1 MLFSFNLE
9 IVKFFVNMD
18 LNVTVFYCREII
30 LGGFMNFV
38 FELIR
43 YVGWLFI
50 IVMRLESNSIF
61 LLYFILDF
69 YEKVVRISFFLFRFL
84 WWLFFYWFFI

>member
-18 LNVTVFYCREII
+18 LNVMVFYCREII